1 MRKVPLSW
9 AIARLRTVVPATPR
23 FAFCTRNCIRHVAL
37 YSPLVCVAVTYAP
50 QNNGE
55 LADGPFFI
63 VSCEIISN
71 ELAINLAVIVVNYLW
86 TVKVD
91 FVLISFGITRID
103 ELFYEVINRRA
114 FFLRRGR
121 RGSWCTLLRCTSFYN
136 GKERL
141 TATAELN
148 ANGSLRSGPKIS
160 QAANVRREISP
171 DAFSD
176 VAAIIDYRER
186 DRLTVAAPTLPVAVL
201 LEHLAL
207 SKLGASFR
215 DGDFPQAVVKT
226 VES

>member
-1 MRKVPLSW
+1 M
-9 AIARLRTVVPATPR
+9 
-23 FAFCTRNCIRHVAL
+23 
-37 YSPLVCVAVTYAP
+37 
-50 QNNGE
+50 
-55 LADGPFFI
+55 ADGPFFI

-148 ANGSLRSGPKIS
+148 ANGSLGSGPKIS